1 MRDRIDIAEAA
12 SPDAADVAE
21 IHLSARRE
29 AMPYLRLA
37 HTQEETRAWF
47 ARDAGDRPAAWWVA
61 RWEGRIV
68 GYMLV
73 HGEDLDHLY
82 VRPGWQR
89 RGIGRA
95 LLAKAKAL
103 SPQRLVL
110 WTFQRNAAARA
121 FYEAHGFRAVGCSDG
136 RNEEGEPDVQY
147 AWDGAP
153 ISPGSAR
160 DEC

>member
-1 MRDRIDIAEAA
+1 
-12 SPDAADVAE
+12 V
-21 IHLSARRE
+21 
-29 AMPYLRLA
+29 
-37 HTQEETRAWF
+37 
-47 ARDAGDRPAAWWVA
+47 GDRPAAWWVA
-61 RWEGRIV
+61 RWEGQIV

-121 FYEAHGFRAVGCSDG
+121 FYEAHGFRVVGCSDG

-147 AWDGAP
+147 MRDGAP